1 MCSVASRV
9 ARPGWRRC
17 PWVAVDHP
25 YLLTVLGHVL
35 WACPSLGLGARGLGE
50 QPSRRAHLR
59 RMQEARGPPA
69 QARWPLIQASVCPC
83 MQALPTRSGTRA
95 SPNYGTVGRWEWSQ
109 PSRQPLKTPCKAFT
123 GHVYD
128 TCTSQWSWL
137 VFDLRATSGSSAGL
151 SYQRNARMARL
162 ERNASDRTGSD
173 QDRIKIGSDRRS
185 GALRLVGSDA
195 RFRLDYN
202 SLFICGTDKHVC
214 PPRTRGGVVICGT
227 DNHVCPPR
235 PRRRPMNE

>member
-1 MCSVASRV
+1 M
-9 ARPGWRRC
+9 
-17 PWVAVDHP
+17 
-25 YLLTVLGHVL
+25 
-35 WACPSLGLGARGLGE
+35 SL
-50 QPSRRAHLR
+50 
-59 RMQEARGPPA
+59 
-69 QARWPLIQASVCPC
+69 
-83 MQALPTRSGTRA
+83 QALPTRSGTRA
-95 SPNYGTVGRWEWSQ
+95 SPNYGAVGRWEWSQ

-202 SLFICGTDKHVC
+202 SLFICGTD
-214 PPRTRGGVVICGT
+214 
-227 DNHVCPPR
+227 NHVCPPR
-235 PRRRPMNE
+235 RTTPPARHVDARGVPPCAKGNFGLASPDHVVFPSG